1 MVLRVTAVEPLPEYQ
16 LRLTFNDG
24 MTREVD
30 LSGDLWGE
38 MFEPLKDPEF
48 FRQARVD
55 AESRTVVWPNGL
67 GLDPEVLHG
76 DFASA
81 AVAQHRAGATTE

>member
-1 MVLRVTAVEPLPEYQ
+1 MVLRITAVEPLPEYR

-24 MTREVD
+24 MTREIS
-30 LSGDLWGE
+30 LSDNLWGE
-38 MFEPLKDPEF
+38 MFEPLKDPGF
-48 FRQARVD
+48 FRQVGVD

-81 AVAQHRAGATTE
+81 EVAQQRAGVTTE